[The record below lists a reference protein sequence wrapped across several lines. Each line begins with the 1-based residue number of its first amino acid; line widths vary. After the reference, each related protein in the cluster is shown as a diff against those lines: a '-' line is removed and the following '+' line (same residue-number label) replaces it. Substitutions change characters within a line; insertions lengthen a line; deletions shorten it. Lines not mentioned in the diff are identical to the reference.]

1 MSAALARLRLRAH
14 VTEPVCAGLLDLMVD
29 TAVRSMQDGRR
40 HRHYDRYHEKDHAAL
55 TNLTLNNPV
64 RRDMGTAYLSAFLT
78 SQP

>member
-1 MSAALARLRLRAH
+1 
-14 VTEPVCAGLLDLMVD
+14 MVD